1 MKQNLTENFEKF
13 RSLICAMI
21 FIKEQFIFLEKFFE
35 LEFFEDTV
43 YLKTGQNDE
52 NCVNNS

>member
-1 MKQNLTENFEKF
+1 MKQNLTEKSEKI
-13 RSLICAMI
+13 RSLIYAMI
-21 FIKEQFIFLEKFFE
+21 FMKEQFIFVEKFIE
-35 LEFFEDTV
+35 LEFEDTV